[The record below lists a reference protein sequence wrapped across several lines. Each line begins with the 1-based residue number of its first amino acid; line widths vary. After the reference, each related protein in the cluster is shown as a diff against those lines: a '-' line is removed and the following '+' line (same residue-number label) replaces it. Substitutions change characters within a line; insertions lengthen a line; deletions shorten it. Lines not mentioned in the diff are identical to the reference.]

1 MSLVSGASS
10 SEQLPDSEKD
20 SKEKQKSQINNA
32 SGSDKNQKRPH
43 DTEDK
48 SKVKRSDKKPKID
61 RPRHMTPFHFDRKIN
76 MFLSFRRHIAC
87 INRFNLYIHSLKI
100 QYEKNIYLRIKAGNE
115 YDIFLPV
122 PQEPNNHWLLKAV
135 YESIINENMVI
146 QNVDNLILNQTS
158 VYEDHLKRIIKNDN
172 TDIQAWFENSK
183 RSSDEVRKRTL
194 HNTLKATTRNLATL
208 MFNPLQYSLIK
219 KELGK

>member
-1 MSLVSGASS
+1 MEYASNAS
-10 SEQLPDSEKD
+10 NSEESPKQVIDSENN
-20 SKEKQKSQINNA
+20 SKEKQKS
-32 SGSDKNQKRPH
+32 SQKRSY
-43 DTEDK
+43 DMEEN
-48 SKVKRSDKKPKID
+48 SKGERSDKKPKID
-61 RPRHMTPFHFDRKIN
+61 RPRHMIPFHFDRKIN

-100 QYEKNIYLRIKAGNE
+100 QYEKNIYLRVKAGNE

-122 PQEPNNHWLLKAV
+122 PQEPNNHWLLRAV
-135 YESIINENMVI
+135 YESIINENIVI
-146 QNVDNLILNQTS
+146 QNFDNLILNQTS

-194 HNTLKATTRNLATL
+194 HNTLKATTKNLVTL

-219 KELGK
+219 KESGK